1 LAAHQQTANQDREML
16 RVFCLGQFR
25 VFRGSVELQDEDWG
39 NGKGPT
45 QKIKALF
52 AFLLVR
58 STQGA
63 RKETLMDLFWPQ
75 QSDSKRAS
83 SSLHQALFHLRRA
96 LEPDLKARV
105 GSSYVQ
111 CKGERYYFDPQ
122 LPCWVDADAFASCTS
137 HAQALEGDGNI
148 DAALGYWRKAVE
160 LYGGRF
166 MAGIDTRYTDSEF
179 YDWCAPRCRQLQQL
193 YVAAAMT
200 VARHHFDLGQHGL
213 ALEGAR
219 QVLAVDPASEP
230 AHRLA
235 MHCLFEMGHAHS
247 AIAQYHTCHAELS
260 WHEDRRPSSQTL
272 TLYQRL
278 LEHQHHLIET

>member
-1 LAAHQQTANQDREML
+1 ML

-25 VFRGSVELQDEDWG
+25 VFRGSVELEDEDWG

-52 AFLLVR
+52 AYLLVR
-58 STQGA
+58 SAQGA

-75 QSDSKRAS
+75 QGDSRRAS

-105 GSSYVQ
+105 DSSYIRRQ
-111 CKGERYYFDPQ
+111 GERYFFDPQ
-122 LPCWVDADAFASCTS
+122 LPCWVDADAFASCAS
-137 HAQALEGDGNI
+137 HAQALEGDGSTET
-148 DAALGYWRKAVE
+148 ALAYWRKAIE
-160 LYGGRF
+160 LYGGEF
-166 MAGIDTRYTDSEF
+166 MAGINSRYTDSEY

-193 YVAAAMT
+193 YLAAVMT
-200 VARHHFDLGQHGL
+200 VARHHFELGQAGP
-213 ALEGAR
+213 ALEGAH
-219 QVLAVDPASEP
+219 QVLAVEPASEP

-235 MHCLFEMGHAHS
+235 MHCLLEMGHAHS
-247 AIAQYHTCHAELS
+247 AIAQYHTCQAELA
-260 WHEDRRPSSQTL
+260 WHEDRRPSPRTL

-278 LEHQHHLIET
+278 LEHQRHLIET